1 MKIEEQ
7 RAAYLVADAEG
18 KAGLLASC
26 YGVADHQMWRH
37 KQSGKWIISHAGVQ
51 SIAAQEG
58 ILVHYDPDFQKLDRD
73 HVVLMARPIKDGEAG
88 QATFGEASPDN
99 CQMKY
104 YAAMAEKRAYDRAV
118 LIFVLQKVGG
128 HGADFYSE
136 EESADFAKPADA
148 KPPKKAP
155 DTPAPTTKGPTM
167 PKGKIMSAI
176 EKSGD
181 LGQVKAHFYH
191 YEQQAKDEGWIDDL
205 TELCGI
211 RRKELEGK

>member
-7 RAAYLVADAEG
+7 RSAYLVADAEG

-26 YGVADHQMWRH
+26 YGVADHQMWKH

-58 ILVHYDPDFQKLDRD
+58 IIVDYSPEMIERGFS
-73 HVVLMARPIKDGEAG
+73 VIMATPKQGDKGG

-104 YAAMAEKRAYDRAV
+104 YTAMAEKRAYDRAV
-118 LIFVLQKVGG
+118 LIFVLQSVGG

-136 EESADFAKPADA
+136 EESADFAKPSDA

-155 DTPAPTTKGPTM
+155 DKPAPTTKGPTM
-167 PKGKIMSAI
+167 PKDEIMSAI

-205 TELCGI
+205 TELCSK

>member
-7 RAAYLVADAEG
+7 RSAYLVADAEG

-26 YGVADHQMWRH
+26 YGVADHQMWKH

-58 ILVHYDPDFQKLDRD
+58 IIVDYSPEVIERGFS
-73 HVVLMARPIKDGEAG
+73 VIMATPKQGDKGG

-104 YAAMAEKRAYDRAV
+104 YTAMAEKRAYDRAV
-118 LIFVLQKVGG
+118 LIFVLQSVGG
-128 HGADFYSE
+128 YGADFYSE
-136 EESADFAKPADA
+136 EESDDFKKPAS
-148 KPPKKAP
+148 AP
-155 DTPAPTTKGPTM
+155 AATRPNKQKSDKDTCFDN
-167 PKGKIMSAI
+167 I

-181 LGQVKAHFYH
+181 MGQVTMH
-191 YEQQAKDEGWIDDL
+191 YKHYLDQSNKEGWYSEL
-205 TELCGI
+205 TSLCAL
-211 RRKELEGK
+211 RREELEGK